1 MHEGRAELNS
11 EAQNMTVLDQPHQDE
26 TRLSPQHT
34 MLAHRLAEQPD

>member
-34 MLAHRLAEQPD
+34 MLAH